1 MSIFEV
7 IMLVCFGSAWPTSIY
22 TSYTS
27 RTAKGKS
34 IIFLFIVFLFI
45 VFFGYIA
52 GILHKVFYNFDWV
65 VTLYAINGLMI
76 LVDITLSMRNRNLDR
91 LAHS

>member
-7 IMLVCFGSAWPTSIY
+7 IMLMCFGSAWPTSIY

-34 IIFLFIVFLFI
+34 IVFLFI

-76 LVDITLSMRNRNLDR
+76 LVDITLSIRNRTLDR

>member
-34 IIFLFIVFLFI
+34 IVFLFIVFL
-45 VFFGYIA
+45 GYIA

-76 LVDITLSMRNRNLDR
+76 LVDITLSIRNRTLDR

>member
-34 IIFLFIVFLFI
+34 IVFLFI

-76 LVDITLSMRNRNLDR
+76 LVDITLSMRNRNFDR

>member
-34 IIFLFIVFLFI
+34 IVFLFI
-45 VFFGYIA
+45 VFSGYIA

-65 VTLYAINGLMI
+65 VILYAINGLMI
-76 LVDITLSMRNRNLDR
+76 LVDITLSIRNRTLDR

>member
-22 TSYTS
+22 TSYIS

-34 IIFLFIVFLFI
+34 IVFLFI

-76 LVDITLSMRNRNLDR
+76 LVDITLSIRNRTLDR

>member
-34 IIFLFIVFLFI
+34 IVFLFI

>member
-34 IIFLFIVFLFI
+34 IVFLFI
-45 VFFGYIA
+45 VFSGYIA

-76 LVDITLSMRNRNLDR
+76 LVDITLSIRNRTLDR

>member
-34 IIFLFIVFLFI
+34 IVFLFI
-45 VFFGYIA
+45 VFSGYIA

-65 VTLYAINGLMI
+65 VMLYAINGLMI
-76 LVDITLSMRNRNLDR
+76 LVDITLSIRNRTLDR

>member
-34 IIFLFIVFLFI
+34 IVFLFI

-52 GILHKVFYNFDWV
+52 GIFHKVFYNFDWV

-76 LVDITLSMRNRNLDR
+76 LVDITLSIRNRNLDR